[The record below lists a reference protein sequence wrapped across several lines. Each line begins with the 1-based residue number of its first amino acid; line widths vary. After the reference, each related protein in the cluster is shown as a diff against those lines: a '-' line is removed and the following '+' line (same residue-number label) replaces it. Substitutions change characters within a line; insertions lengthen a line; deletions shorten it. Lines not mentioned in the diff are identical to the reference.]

1 MKEGDYLIPKE
12 SFTRNIYMVT
22 RDNNNIVTQVIENG
36 TISFK
41 EKTKYK
47 ITKLYNL
54 HNIPLVQTE
63 SNYKTVT
70 FSLIKHL
77 DYECVYDVFYLDN
90 TVSLRSEKLKQLN
103 KIAKINKFK
112 NLFKF

>member
-1 MKEGDYLIPKE
+1 MKEEDYLIPKE
-12 SFTRNIYMVT
+12 SFTRTIYNVT
-22 RDNNNIVTQVIENG
+22 RDNNNIVLEVIENG

-47 ITKLYNL
+47 ITKIFTLN
-54 HNIPLVQTE
+54 NIPLVQTE
-63 SNYKTVT
+63 SDYKTVT
-70 FSLIKHL
+70 FSLIKNIN
-77 DYECVYDVFYLDN
+77 YECVYDVFYLDN
-90 TVSLRSEKLKQLN
+90 TVSLRSEKLKHLN